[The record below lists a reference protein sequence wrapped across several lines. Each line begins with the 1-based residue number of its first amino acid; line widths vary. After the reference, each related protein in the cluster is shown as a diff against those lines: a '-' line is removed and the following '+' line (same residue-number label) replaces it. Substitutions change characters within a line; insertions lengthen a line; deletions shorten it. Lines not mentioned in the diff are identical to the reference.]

1 MAEIDERVPLVACLV
16 TFVAV
21 WAGYRA
27 IGLYQY
33 DTPVIPVILLVIA
46 VPLMQ
51 LSVLATNRLFAR
63 WSG

>member
-1 MAEIDERVPLVACLV
+1 MAEVDERVPLVAAVV
-16 TFVAV
+16 TLLAV
-21 WAGYRA
+21 WAGYRT

-51 LSVLATNRLFAR
+51 LSVLATQRLLVR

>member
-1 MAEIDERVPLVACLV
+1 MAEVDERVPLVACLV

-33 DTPVIPVILLVIA
+33 DTDIFPIILLAIA
-46 VPLMQ
+46 VPLMH
-51 LSVLATNRLFAR
+51 LSVLATERLFAR